1 MLDFEIKKYKTKNNI
16 VIHNVNY
23 KTLMEAIKK
32 GDNLALYKDTFIK
45 LTLKDK
51 KRMQTTTIS
60 DYSNNKPFNLF
71 GLSFRKLDDNRFIT
85 EKQFGTEDIV
95 LNNGYLIANKNDT
108 LLKVFNKLN
117 NGLQFALY

>member
-32 GDNLALYKDTFIK
+32 GNNLALYKNTFIK

-85 EKQFGTEDIV
+85 EKQFGNEDIV
-95 LNNGYLIANKNDT
+95 LSNGYLIANKNDT